1 MSPNLL
7 LQFPAKCELL
17 NWAGCLCTGA
27 RAIKTTNKI
36 MNASL
41 VPLIRK
47 TGFRYGIMLGAL
59 SSALFL
65 TFAFLKPSASL
76 IPMLPELAFAI
87 ALIYLAH
94 LYFKENNNGTMT
106 FGQGVTISF
115 WMGLSSGILAP
126 LVTYVYSKFINTTYM
141 LDAARVEMGKKGLG
155 LPDEQIDTVLNAL
168 AVFMSPEVTFFL
180 GILSYLISAV
190 IIGLVVSLFTK
201 KDPPATF

>member
-1 MSPNLL
+1 
-7 LQFPAKCELL
+7 
-17 NWAGCLCTGA
+17 
-27 RAIKTTNKI
+27 

-41 VPLIRK
+41 APLIRK

-141 LDAARVEMGKKGLG
+141 LDAARVEMEKKG
-155 LPDEQIDTVLNAL
+155 LPDEQIDTMLNMTES
-168 AVFMSPEVTFFL
+168 FMSPEITFFL
-180 GILSYLISAV
+180 GIFGYIISAV
-190 IIGLVVSLFTK
+190 IVGLVVSLITK

>member
-1 MSPNLL
+1 
-7 LQFPAKCELL
+7 
-17 NWAGCLCTGA
+17 
-27 RAIKTTNKI
+27 

-41 VPLIRK
+41 APLIRK
-47 TGFRYGIMLGAL
+47 TGLRYGIMLGVA
-59 SSALFL
+59 SSVLFL
-65 TFAFLKPSASL
+65 TFAWLKISSNWML
-76 IPMLPELAFAI
+76 MLPELAFAI
-87 ALIYLAH
+87 ALTYLAH

-155 LPDEQIDTVLNAL
+155 LPDDQIDTVLNAL

-180 GILSYLISAV
+180 GILSYIISAV
-190 IIGLVVSLFTK
+190 IVGLVVSLFTK
-201 KDPPATF
+201 KNPDAATF